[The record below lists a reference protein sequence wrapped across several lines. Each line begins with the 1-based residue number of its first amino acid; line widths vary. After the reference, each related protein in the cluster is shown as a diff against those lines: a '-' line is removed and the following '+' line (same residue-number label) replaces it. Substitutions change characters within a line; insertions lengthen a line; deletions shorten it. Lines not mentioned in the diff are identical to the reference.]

1 MGDPYEKIEC
11 SWCDRE
17 HRLGYS
23 YKGTG
28 LPYCSSTCQEKAGA
42 SYATSAAKENARAA
56 NSKVVREAREKYE
69 EEKYQRIMA
78 ASAAAVARE
87 KKLAEATA
95 EAASEAVKAAMARF
109 YDIAKADM
117 LREKEGKEEKEEK
130 QLKRGGYSRKLRKN
144 CK

>member
-1 MGDPYEKIEC
+1 MGDPYETVGC
-11 SWCDRE
+11 SWCGRE

-28 LPYCSSTCQEKAGA
+28 FPYCSSKCQEKAGA

-56 NSKVVREAREKYE
+56 NSKAVREARERYE

-78 ASAAAVARE
+78 ASAAAQARE
-87 KKLAEATA
+87 KK
-95 EAASEAVKAAMARF
+95 AAAAAADADAEAVKTAMARF
-109 YDIAKADM
+109 YEAAKADM
-117 LREKEGKEEKEEK
+117 LREKAGKQAK
-130 QLKRGGYSRKLRKN
+130 GGYSRKLRKN

>member
-1 MGDPYEKIEC
+1 MGDPYETVDC

-28 LPYCSSTCQEKAGA
+28 LPYCSSKCQEKAGA

-56 NSKVVREAREKYE
+56 NSKAVREARERYE

-78 ASAAAVARE
+78 ASAAAQARAKEKEERE
-87 KKLAEATA
+87 KK
-95 EAASEAVKAAMARF
+95 AAAAAADADAEAVKAAMARF
-109 YDIAKADM
+109 YEAAKADM
-117 LREKEGKEEKEEK
+117 LREKAGKAK
-130 QLKRGGYSRKLRKN
+130 GGYSRKLRKN